1 MAEKDRVLVV
11 DDYEPE
17 LKILTIRLNAHAG
30 FDAVGA
36 ASGEEALRM
45 LESASFDIVLTD
57 QRMPPGMDGTEL
69 ARRVRTRYPEVPVVM
84 ITAAGSIEMT
94 VEAMRAGA
102 AHVLTKT
109 APFEELTAVLLREL
123 AASEA
128 ARTRPPRLA
137 PGSSGLLIGTSEVAR
152 RTDETISRYA
162 QSPAAVLLLGETGTG
177 KSLHARA
184 IHDRSPRAGQPW
196 VDFNCANF
204 GDALLLAELFGTV
217 RGAFTGA
224 TDKPGRVELAERGTL
239 FLDEIGELSAEGQL
253 RLLDLLQTKE
263 FSRVGSTLKKKA
275 DIRIVAATNQRLQD
289 RVREKH
295 FREDLFFRLD
305 KLTVEL
311 QPLSAR
317 LEDVPPLAEHVM
329 VRLRVEYQNADAALT
344 PAALTA
350 LTRHSWPGN
359 VRELENFLE
368 RLLVTSTVF
377 PIQEAEVLRALAE
390 RGEPTGAGGPIPMT
404 GSLASRLR
412 DYERAIIAATLKVTK
427 GDRTQ
432 TARLLEVSRRTLF
445 YKLREHKLS

>member
-11 DDYEPE
+11 DDYEAE
-17 LKILTIRLNAHAG
+17 LIVLVQLLKQAD

-36 ASGEEALRM
+36 ASGEEALR
-45 LESASFDIVLTD
+45 LLDGGSFDIVLTD

-69 ARRVRTRYPEVPVVM
+69 ARRVRARYPEIPVVL

-109 APFEELTAVLLREL
+109 GAFDELKAVLLREL
-123 AASEA
+123 AASET

-137 PGSSGLLIGTSEVAR
+137 PGTSPLLIGTSAIAR
-152 RTDETISRYA
+152 KTDETITRYA
-162 QSPAAVLLLGETGTG
+162 ASPAAVLLLGETGTG

-184 IHDRSPRAGQPW
+184 IHDRSPRAQQPY

-204 GDALLLAELFGTV
+204 SDQLLLAELFGTV

-263 FSRVGSTLKKKA
+263 FSRLGSTLKKKA

-289 RVREKH
+289 RVREKG

-305 KLTVEL
+305 KLTLEL
-311 QPLSAR
+311 QPLAAR
-317 LEDVPPLAEHVM
+317 LEDVPPLAAHVM
-329 VRLRVEYQNADAALT
+329 ARLSAEYPRADAALT
-344 PAALTA
+344 SAALMA
-350 LTRHSWPGN
+350 LTRHTWPGN

-368 RLLVTSTVF
+368 RLLVNSTVF
-377 PIQEAEVLRALAE
+377 PIDEAEVLRALAE
-390 RGEPTGAGGPIPMT
+390 RGEPPGAAGLIPMS
-404 GSLASRLR
+404 GSLASRMR

-432 TARLLEVSRRTLF
+432 TARLLEISRRTLF